1 MKNGGSAGNRLTLTA
16 PSGGVTSGVPVI
28 IEDTFCV
35 PLSDADEGEEFAAQV
50 TGIIQD
56 LDKATGFGATAGA
69 LAYWNMTSENVTDD
83 EADILI
89 GVFAADCES
98 ADEECDV
105 RLNGV
110 SVSIPAEPVSGQQ
123 TYSTGTVTLT
133 GSNNASG
140 MPKTYTLFLGLLAEG
155 STIDSVAIFDM
166 LADGEGIGISGANF
180 QFGYTDGNTIQ
191 DLVGSSIDAP
201 TEDVNIEDLDPVY
214 EATGAGCVVLHVSG
228 LAGGSSI
235 TFSGQ
240 VLVTPA

>member
-35 PLSDADEGEEFAAQV
+35 PLSDADEGDEFAAQV

-98 ADEECDV
+98 DDTECDV
-105 RLNGV
+105 RLNG
-110 SVSIPAEPVSGQQ
+110 VSIPAEPVSGQQ
-123 TYSTGTVTLT
+123 TYSTGTVSLT
-133 GSNNASG
+133 GSNNTSG
-140 MPKTYTLFLGLLAEG
+140 TPKTFTAILGRLEEG
-155 STIDSVAIFDM
+155 STIDSVAIFDVM
-166 LADGEGIGISGANF
+166 ADGEGIGISGANF
-180 QFGYTDGNTIQ
+180 QFGFTDGNTIQ

-201 TEDVNIEDLDPVY
+201 TDAVNIEDLDPVY
-214 EATGAGCVVLHVSG
+214 EAAAAGFVVLHVSG
-228 LAGGSSI
+228 LADGSSI

>member
-1 MKNGGSAGNRLTLTA
+1 MKNHGSAGDIMTFVA
-16 PSGGVTSGVPVI
+16 PSGGVTAGVPVI
-28 IEDTFCV
+28 IEETFCV
-35 PLSDADEGEEFAAQV
+35 PISDADAGDEFAAAV

-56 LDKATGFGATAGA
+56 LDKVTGFGAKAGS

-98 ADEECDV
+98 ADEACDV

-140 MPKTYTLFLGLLAEG
+140 MPKTYTLILGRLAEG

-180 QFGYTDGNTIQ
+180 QFGYTNGNTIQ

>member
-1 MKNGGSAGNRLTLTA
+1 MKNYGSAGDILTFVA

-35 PLSDADEGEEFAAQV
+35 PLSDAAEDAAFSATV
-50 TGIIQD
+50 TGVIQD
-56 LDKATGFGATAGA
+56 LDKATGFEATVGR

-98 ADEECDV
+98 ADEKCDV
-105 RLNGV
+105 RLNGA
-110 SVSIPAEPVSGQQ
+110 SIPAEPVSGQQ
-123 TYSTGTVTLT
+123 TYSTGIVTLT
-133 GSNNASG
+133 GSNNTSG
-140 MPKTYTLFLGLLAEG
+140 TPKTFTAILGRLAEG
-155 STIDSVAIFDM
+155 STIDSVAILDM

-201 TEDVNIEDLDPVY
+201 TDAVNIEDLDPVY
-214 EATGAGCVVLHVSG
+214 EATGAGFVVLHISG
-228 LAGGSSI
+228 LADGSSI